1 MDLTLLG
8 AIVIV
13 VFGCIQSAWAIW
25 EVVEAGAPRS
35 LIFQGILLI
44 EVGLA
49 FVALAA
55 MSPGVMRS
63 SMAGAFIVSGIWT
76 GIAQYRMMRAER
88 REQQGGTHADDG

>member
-8 AIVIV
+8 AIAIV
-13 VFGCIQSAWAIW
+13 VFGCIQTAWAVW

-35 LIFQGILLI
+35 LIFQGVLLI
-44 EVGLA
+44 EVGLG

-63 SMAGAFIVSGIWT
+63 SIAGAFIVSGILT

-88 REQQGGTHADDG
+88 REQQGGTHGGDG